1 MEKTENLTIKNNKL
15 YFNDSPVT
23 EKSKYPFEKLEFI
36 REIGEGANGKVYKVR
51 HKVLNI
57 FQVVKVSKSDYQKNI
72 LESIKNASGEVSEVI
87 AVVSDAGTF
96 DYPSETSYSIMSCIN
111 ESITFSDWILC
122 RDNLLKFAEKEH
134 KENPLK
140 SYSYLSGFI
149 VQYSLSLAANFLY
162 TYSILHKASIIH
174 GDLNPKNILIIDS
187 VFNENLFINLNEY
200 FTDSKLNSDQKRE
213 YKGNLT
219 KTIIKLRSLKA
230 GIIDFNNS
238 TVKFIDLG
246 TSKLESTDSNI
257 GEDRDSE
264 LILDNVRKILKPFF
278 RNSSLKNVLNVD
290 VEERRIKE
298 KVRPSELAGDMLRL
312 IALINIMF
320 GNMYN
325 DNTIDI
331 SDKNEITELNRI
343 IGGDIRNPSVIS
355 NLGDTD
361 VFDSKFITAWVSLIF
376 KKGNELSSLGNL
388 INWGVLWD
396 KIKLSYEKDNGKS
409 GELFETIVMSDSKLN
424 ILKNQEI
431 FLDSKGSL
439 EITTIS

>member
-1 MEKTENLTIKNNKL
+1 MKKKENLIIKNKKL
-15 YFNDSPVT
+15 YFNDSLVT
-23 EKSKYPFEKLEFI
+23 ENCQYPFEKIEFLS
-36 REIGEGANGKVYKVR
+36 EIGEGANGKAYKVR
-51 HKVLNI
+51 HKVLDI
-57 FQVVKVSKSDYQKNI
+57 HQVVKVSKSNYQKNI
-72 LESIKNASGEVSEVI
+72 FESIKNSSSEVSEVI
-87 AVVSDAGTF
+87 AVVSDAGIF
-96 DYPSETSYSIMSCIN
+96 DNPSETSYSIMSSIN
-111 ESITFSDWILC
+111 KSISLSDWILC
-122 RDNLLKFAEKEH
+122 RDNLLSLAKEKY

-187 VFNENLFINLNEY
+187 VFNEDLFINLNEY
-200 FTDSKLNSDQKRE
+200 FTDNKLNSDQERE

-219 KTIIKLRSLKA
+219 KTIAKLRNHTA
-230 GIIDFNNS
+230 GTIDFNNS

-290 VEERRIKE
+290 VEERRIKK

-325 DNTIDI
+325 DASIDI

-343 IGGDIRNPSVIS
+343 ICGDIRNPSVIS

-361 VFDSKFITAWVSLIF
+361 VFDSKFITAWVNLIF
-376 KKGNELSSLGNL
+376 KGNEKLSSGNL
-388 INWGVLWD
+388 INWDKLWSE
-396 KIKLSYEKDNGKS
+396 IECSYKEDNDKS
-409 GELFETIVMSDSKLN
+409 GELFETIVMEDS
-424 ILKNQEI
+424 ILFINR
-431 FLDSKGSL
+431 
-439 EITTIS
+439 IS